1 MTKQE
6 RVNVPV
12 TAEEKRE
19 LQKKALNSG
28 YMSLSAYLRDK
39 GLNREKQDK

>member
-12 TAEEKRE
+12 TVKEKEE
-19 LQKKALNSG
+19 LQKKAREAG

-39 GLNREKQDK
+39 GLEK